1 MEFLEIFNSL
11 LTDEKK
17 EELANALLSAMPTSA
32 AWFKLGIS
40 LSSSSFSAEKEP
52 LESLLFELEK
62 NGEQQTF

>member
-1 MEFLEIFNSL
+1 MEFLEIFNNL

-40 LSSSSFSAEKEP
+40 LSSTSFFEKKET
-52 LESLLFELEK
+52 LEELVFKLEN
-62 NGEQQTF
+62 NGEQQSF